1 MGRHNR
7 FGVKGLSLSAD
18 GRYDIDLCGYRI
30 NGKTPMRKRVRLARG
45 LSEADAIAYARA
57 YLSRFQLSLTM
68 PRDMAG
74 VKGPR
79 GKGHVYFIAV
89 GEYVKVGF
97 TTSKLEVRLRAVDT
111 HSPIAPRLLA
121 AIDGTH
127 ATEREWHARLA
138 EHRVRREWFRL
149 APCIDV
155 LRDAL
160 GVVVEEAAE

>member
-1 MGRHNR
+1 MSRRNR
-7 FGVKGLSLSAD
+7 FGIKGLFLNAD
-18 GRYDIDLCGYRI
+18 GTYGIDLRGYNI
-30 NGKTPMRKRVRLARG
+30 NGKTQMRKRVRLPRG
-45 LSEADAIAYARA
+45 LSEADAITYARD
-57 YLSRFQLSLTM
+57 YLGRFQLSLIQ
-68 PRDMAG
+68 PR
-74 VKGPR
+74 GPR
-79 GKGHVYFIAV
+79 GKGNVYFIAV
-89 GEYVKVGF
+89 GEFVKVGF
-97 TTSKLEVRLRAVDT
+97 TTSALEVRMRAVDT

-160 GVVVEEAAE
+160 GVVVKEAAE